1 MTGLGALGS
10 LTETLCLCPEY
21 SPINEPSSLNS
32 LPPSA
37 YSTRLSLL
45 TLSTATSSPFRV
57 RLPFSGFSSLSLP
70 STTTGDGCSGSAHK
84 QTHYST
90 VRLADVRKQHTR
102 GSRRPLLSPTL
113 SHITHTCAHTIT
125 GLYTAYRLLNAWLL
139 SRTQTHTH
147 SSYGFNASLQAVSRG
162 GCSSCTAGKEAQGRL
177 GRLATI
183 TPLIANC
190 QGFRTKGNFKSL

>member
-1 MTGLGALGS
+1 MIQVTLLQYIQIRARYSNSSYFLLPYLAVRAVRNGREACWKDFWSGLYAVTGLGALGS

-45 TLSTATSSPFRV
+45 TLSTATSSPFRE

-90 VRLADVRKQHTR
+90 VRLADVRRQHAR
-102 GSRRPLLSPTL
+102 GTRRPLLPPTL
-113 SHITHTCAHTIT
+113 SHIAHTCAHTIT

-139 SRTQTHTH
+139 
-147 SSYGFNASLQAVSRG
+147 
-162 GCSSCTAGKEAQGRL
+162 
-177 GRLATI
+177 
-183 TPLIANC
+183 
-190 QGFRTKGNFKSL
+190 